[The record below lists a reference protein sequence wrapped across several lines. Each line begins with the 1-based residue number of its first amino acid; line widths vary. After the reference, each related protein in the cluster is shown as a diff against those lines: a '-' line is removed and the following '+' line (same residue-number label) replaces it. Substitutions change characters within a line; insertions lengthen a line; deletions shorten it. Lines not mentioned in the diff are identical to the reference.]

1 MTKINVRSYAEN
13 KVFELLGRKI
23 ELIFC
28 VPILDKPD
36 NTGNIFGSCV
46 KILPYKDSY
55 IKLREAIYMDLNCLY
70 DMIFGEEDD
79 IDPPTRYIINY
90 LETGNLNPDNKTK
103 EDLFMEI
110 LDAYIKHEVGHIISI
125 NRMLE
130 ADPSAACDKYQK
142 LMEDAYA
149 RYKSLPEATD
159 LQSMVEMK
167 KVYYDIELEKM
178 ANDVFGLTYLD
189 L

>member
-28 VPILDKPD
+28 VPILDKPE

-55 IKLREAIYMDLNCLY
+55 IKISEAIYMDLNALY
-70 DMIFGEEDD
+70 SMIFGEEDC
-79 IDPPTRYIINY
+79 IDPPTRYLINY
-90 LETGNLNPDNKTK
+90 LETGVLNPDNKTK
-103 EDLFMEI
+103 EELFIEI

-130 ADPSAACDKYQK
+130 ANPSSACRDYEA
-142 LMEDAYA
+142 LMDDAYA

-159 LQSMVEMK
+159 LQSIVELK

-178 ANDVFGLTYLD
+178 ANEVFGLTYLD